1 MNQFPFSW
9 QHCRHGKY
17 LYAVSTAGQPH
28 CQVRQEK
35 ILCRRPKIF
44 PIELAPLDSAASQG
58 SNLADK
64 YEHRRH
70 SSIKALQPPATY
82 CHEGLQGNSGK
93 MSDRQIF
100 PHRIQVC
107 SRFIPMAQPEGTGYS
122 LEDAD
127 IKNQEIQSLSSLP
140 CHPCLRH
147 EW

>member
-1 MNQFPFSW
+1 MGNIYTQFQLPGSRTVKCDRKKFCVAD
-9 QHCRHGKY
+9 QKFFR
-17 LYAVSTAGQPH
+17 
-28 CQVRQEK
+28 
-35 ILCRRPKIF
+35 
-44 PIELAPLDSAASQG
+44 IELASLDIAASQG

-127 IKNQEIQSLSSLP
+127 IKDQEIQSLSSLP
-140 CHPCLRH
+140 CHLCLRH

>member
-1 MNQFPFSW
+1 MILELEMNQFPFSW

-28 CQVRQEK
+28 C
-35 ILCRRPKIF
+35 
-44 PIELAPLDSAASQG
+44 QG

-147 EW
+147 GW

>member
-1 MNQFPFSW
+1 MGNIYTQFQLPG
-9 QHCRHGKY
+9 CRNVKCDRKKFCV
-17 LYAVSTAGQPH
+17 ADQKFF
-28 CQVRQEK
+28 R
-35 ILCRRPKIF
+35 
-44 PIELAPLDSAASQG
+44 IELAPLDSAASQG

-127 IKNQEIQSLSSLP
+127 IKDQEIQSLSSLP
-140 CHPCLRH
+140 CHLCLRH